1 MYNKTFTPEQAPR
14 SSLGDV
20 TANETSPFFAST
32 TLHNLASRGYRI
44 HTGAAII
51 PTQAAGSEHAP
62 PGLPGGRSEGL
73 GDLGEVT
80 QEGCLE
86 EVENS

>member
-1 MYNKTFTPEQAPR
+1 MTF
-14 SSLGDV
+14 
-20 TANETSPFFAST
+20 
-32 TLHNLASRGYRI
+32 HKLARRGYRI

-51 PTQAAGSEHAP
+51 PTLAAGSEHAP
-62 PGLPGGRSEGL
+62 PGLPAGRSEGL
-73 GDLGEVT
+73 KDLGEVT